1 MLLERIGRSP
11 RTTTD
16 DIEIG
21 LTDATGRGDLGNRS
35 VRVLR
40 NIGFCLFY
48 DAAIPTAAL
57 CNLRR
62 NAVKYSI
69 EETDRMIRDRPARLD
84 TNREEEGDQLLIG
97 IENLRCVFEFF
108 PRTDIKKAKD
118 DRIDVFP
125 TLK

>member
-11 RTTTD
+11 RTATD

-48 DAAIPTAAL
+48 DAVIPTAAL
-57 CNLRR
+57 CDLRR
-62 NAVKYSI
+62 NALKYGI

-84 TNREEEGDQLLIG
+84 TNREKEGDQLLIG
-97 IENLRCVFEFF
+97 IENLRCVFEIF
-108 PRTDIKKAKD
+108 PCTDIKKAKD

-125 TLK
+125 TPK